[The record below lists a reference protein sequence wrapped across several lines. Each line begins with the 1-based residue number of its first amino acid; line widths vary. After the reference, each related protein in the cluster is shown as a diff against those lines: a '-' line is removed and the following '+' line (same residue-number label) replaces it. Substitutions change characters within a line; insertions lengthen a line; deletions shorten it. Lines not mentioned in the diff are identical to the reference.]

1 MCCQSLGGEL
11 NMAKGIMTSIYP
23 ILGYC
28 LAIAVLLI
36 IAGLSFM
43 ATVSA
48 SLVSAGTT
56 MASIIVLVALLVG
69 ITSVVAISQ
78 KV

>member
-1 MCCQSLGGEL
+1 M
-11 NMAKGIMTSIYP
+11 GIMESVYP

-48 SLVSAGTT
+48 SLISAGTT
-56 MASIIVLVALLVG
+56 MGSIIVLVALLVG
-69 ITSVVAISQ
+69 IASVVAIS
-78 KV
+78 KRT